1 MAQNGNLALNQTGYA
16 ITEFEMNGKQAL
28 VHREQVE
35 QEAPAFSLAGEQS
48 QKRIQSY
55 NAVQYGIPIYGFG
68 RKRITPDATGFTDPK
83 DFLRLWHASG
93 GVNIFPNVMTL
104 GLLNQAV
111 TGEKEV
117 IRGSCEFQGEF
128 VSLWDTSDETPGGD
142 ANNVVSREFTGSSTT
157 WENGEFISNDSG
169 ASNEGAV
176 GFDLQNIGDAM
187 VAIVGGLVKSGSSPT
202 VRDIMIQYVAATAT
216 AWQPGKQVDLLTNV
230 PTANEDIDGGLVA
243 PVRVGGEAIAALWNE
258 DTKKIAFYS
267 ATTDL
272 ANWSAEIATI
282 PAPTGVKGIA
292 VMTGP
297 DGAEKVYVGT
307 DIGLYEVDTSA
318 STWTFSRVHTPP
330 FAHADNYRRM
340 TVHRFRGHE
349 AIWFGLGGD
358 IQQPAQV
365 GVLYVSN
372 NAYATELN
380 ETQEGIFL
388 GPAAGDGCEAVLY
401 GPIRWWKSAG
411 RFLFAA
417 VGGQAG
423 RYGWIMR
430 HDGYGWSPVYVHDT
444 ANKSLYWLDVS
455 AYNDSVARLHFA
467 IRTGTSTTAGF
478 VLERPMTPPTDGQTY
493 TFEVSTAIDRPEYD
507 LGLPRVSKALLT
519 IYGDYINLGEKDDSE
534 NYVNVDYWS
543 GAISGSPTNGGDFDE
558 DSQEITLGS
567 GAGVAA
573 KSFAF
578 RENLIRETGTTTTS
592 PQSRGLEVNVFAK
605 IPAVQ
610 RFTFM
615 IDLEDSCELTGRNL
629 KEVQT
634 NLYSARDSNTLIQ
647 LQYGEMTAVYV
658 DVKQM
663 QFYDQYDA
671 QGSDAADTASPRG
684 GQCLVVC
691 EEVIA

>member
-16 ITEFEMNGKQAL
+16 ITEFEMNGKLAL

-35 QEAPAFSLAGEQS
+35 QEAPAISLAGEQS

-55 NAVQYGIPIYGFG
+55 NAVRYGIPIYGFG
-68 RKRITPDATGFTDPK
+68 RKRIAPDATGATDPK

-111 TGEKEV
+111 SGEVEV
-117 IRGSCEFQGEF
+117 IRGSCEFAGEF
-128 VSLWDTSDETPGGD
+128 VTLWDTSETYDSG
-142 ANNVVSREFTGSSTT
+142 ANGVRTREYTGSSAT
-157 WENGEFISNDSG
+157 WENGGVISKDTSSAG
-169 ASNEGAV
+169 EAV
-176 GFDLQNIGDAM
+176 GFDMQNIGEAM
-187 VAIVGGLVKSGSSPT
+187 VSLSGGIVKSGSSPT
-202 VRDIMIQYVAATAT
+202 VRDIQISFVTATAT
-216 AWQPGKQVDLLTNV
+216 QWSLGKQVDLLTNA
-230 PTANEDIDGGLVA
+230 PSANEDIDGGLVV
-243 PVRVGGEAIAALWNE
+243 PTRIGGEAIVALWNE
-258 DTKKIAFYS
+258 DTKKVAFYS
-267 ATTDL
+267 ATSSL
-272 ANWSAEIATI
+272 ATWTAEIATL
-282 PAPTGVKGIA
+282 PAPTGIKGIA

-297 DGAEKVYVGT
+297 DGSEKLFVGV
-307 DIGLYEVDTSA
+307 DSGIYEVDTSP
-318 STWTFSRVHTPP
+318 STWTFSKVHTPP
-330 FAHADNYRRM
+330 IAHADNYRRM
-340 TVHRFRGHE
+340 TVHQFRGRE

-358 IQQPAQV
+358 ISTPAQV
-365 GVLYVSN
+365 GVLYVSGS
-372 NAYATELN
+372 AYATELN

-417 VGGQAG
+417 VGGQSG

-430 HDGYGWSPVYVHDT
+430 HDGYGWSPIYVHDT
-444 ANKSLYWLDVS
+444 TNKSLYWLDVS
-455 AYNDSVARLHFA
+455 IYNDNVPRLHFA
-467 IRTGTSTTAGF
+467 IRTGTSTTAAF
-478 VLERPMTPPTDGQTY
+478 IMERPMTSPTDGQTY
-493 TFEVSTAIDRPEYD
+493 TFEASTAIDRPEYD
-507 LGLPRVSKALLT
+507 LGLPRVTKALLK
-519 IYGDYINLGEKDDSE
+519 IYGDYENLGEKDDDE
-534 NYVNVDYWS
+534 NYCNIDYWS
-543 GAISGSPTNGGDFDE
+543 GAISGTPANAGDFDE

-592 PQSRGLEVNVFAK
+592 PQSRGLEVNFFAK

-615 IDLEDSCELTGRNL
+615 IDLEDSAELTGRNL
-629 KEVQT
+629 KEVHT
-634 NLYSARDSNTLIQ
+634 NLFLARDSNTLIQ
-647 LQYGEMTAVYV
+647 LQYGEMAAVYV

-671 QGSDAADTASPRG
+671 QGSDAADTATPRG